1 MRLRPARLL
10 GALAVASLLCH
21 SAAAADI
28 VPYRASYALSLA
40 STRTSS
46 QVVGAGGMLLD
57 EWDEACDGWTEQEHF
72 YQRLEYA
79 NDAPD
84 QGTDEAYSNLVTW
97 EAKDGLRF
105 QFDMRQASTGNSYE
119 EIKGHATLDRTGK
132 AGTAAFASPESM
144 TLPLPRGTLFPAAYT
159 RLLIERAQA
168 GDRFISR
175 KLFDG
180 TDATSANLVTA
191 VIERRLSPNAGA
203 DKKLAANPLLHR
215 PSWQIRLAFFSA
227 AKGDEE
233 PDYEEDVQLL
243 DNGVMQ
249 DMVFDYGTY
258 AVHAE
263 LDRIEALP
271 RPHC

>member
-1 MRLRPARLL
+1 MRYRPAPLL
-10 GALAVASLLCH
+10 GALVFASLLGH
-21 SAAAADI
+21 TATAADI
-28 VPYRASYALSLA
+28 VPYRASYTLGLA
-40 STRTSS
+40 SIGTSS

-57 EWDEACDGWTEQEHF
+57 EWDEACHAWTEQEHF

-84 QGTDEAYSNLVTW
+84 QSADETYSNLVTW
-97 EAKDGLRF
+97 EAKDALQFR
-105 QFDMRQASTGNSYE
+105 FDMRQASTGQSYE
-119 EIKGHATLDRTGK
+119 EVKGQATLAGTGK
-132 AGTAAFASPESM
+132 DGTAAFMRPETM

-168 GDRFISR
+168 GDHFISN

-180 TDATSANLVTA
+180 TDATSSTLVTA
-191 VIERRLSPNAGA
+191 VIERRLAPGAGI
-203 DKKLAANPLLHR
+203 DKKLTANPLLHR

-249 DMVFDYGTY
+249 DMVFDYGDY

-263 LDRIEALP
+263 LTQIEALP